1 MIVEIT
7 FVRQGT
13 TIHLLSLL
21 TSISLSSVSPIYYYL
36 VSNRALNLSY
46 SSRKTM
52 VYVLI
57 ISIATS
63 ATAEVTMQ
71 VLIAVKKVKAE

>member
-21 TSISLSSVSPIYYYL
+21 TLISLSSVSPIYYYF

-46 SSRKTM
+46 SSK
-52 VYVLI
+52 
-57 ISIATS
+57 
-63 ATAEVTMQ
+63 
-71 VLIAVKKVKAE
+71 